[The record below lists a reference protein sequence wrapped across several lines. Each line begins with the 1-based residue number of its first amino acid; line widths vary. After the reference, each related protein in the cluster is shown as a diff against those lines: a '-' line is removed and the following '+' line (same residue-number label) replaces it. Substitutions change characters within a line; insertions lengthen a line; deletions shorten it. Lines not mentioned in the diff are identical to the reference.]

1 MAAVMICLGKEGEDT
16 DTDVLKLLHVLLS
29 TDTGSE
35 DECQILEEDFHIK
48 MTQALESEV
57 SLMCNLSK
65 GVEAKGIEKGIE
77 KGIQAMIS
85 TLEEMQISND
95 VILNKI
101 CDKFQLTEEK
111 AKTYLLK
118 EMNWKI
124 NTTFLFMNTELPC
137 Y

>member
-1 MAAVMICLGKEGEDT
+1 MCTLF
-16 DTDVLKLLHVLLS
+16 
-29 TDTGSE
+29 
-35 DECQILEEDFHIK
+35 EEIARENE
-48 MTQALESEV
+48 T
-57 SLMCNLSK
+57 
-65 GVEAKGIEKGIE
+65 KGIEKGIE

-85 TLEEMQISND
+85 TLEELQISND